1 MTAHMRLQP
10 EALGMGMTSQ
20 RVRDRLIERLRD
32 GSQNGAQNGM
42 GIRNEAVLNA
52 IRTVP
57 RHLFVDEA
65 LAARAYEDNALPI
78 GHGQT
83 ISQPWVVA
91 RMTEALF
98 EITPQE
104 LAAHAAAGEGVAADA
119 VAVSADA
126 VPAFVPKKVLEVG
139 TGSGYQA
146 AILAA
151 LGLEVYTVERIG
163 DLLRTARKRFRNLGL
178 NVRSKHDDGRIG
190 WPEHAPYDAI
200 IVTAAA
206 PALVDALTE
215 QLAVGGVLVAP
226 VGASGG
232 QSLVKLRKR
241 ADGSIV
247 RSDLASVIFV
257 PLLSGTIDG

>member
-1 MTAHMRLQP
+1 MTARMRLQP

-20 RVRDRLIERLRD
+20 RVRDRLIERLRE
-32 GSQNGAQNGM
+32 Q
-42 GIRNEAVLNA
+42 GIRDEAVLNA

-98 EITPQE
+98 EQD
-104 LAAHAAAGEGVAADA
+104 ASAAAEGEAEAA
-119 VAVSADA
+119 A
-126 VPAFVPKKVLEVG
+126 VPFRPKNVLEVG

-163 DLLRTARKRFRNLGL
+163 DLLRTARKRFRTLGL

-190 WPEHAPYDAI
+190 WPEHAPYDGI
-200 IVTAAA
+200 VVTAAA

-226 VGASGG
+226 VGGSGA

-241 ADGSIV
+241 ADGRIV
-247 RSDLASVIFV
+247 RSDLASVVFV